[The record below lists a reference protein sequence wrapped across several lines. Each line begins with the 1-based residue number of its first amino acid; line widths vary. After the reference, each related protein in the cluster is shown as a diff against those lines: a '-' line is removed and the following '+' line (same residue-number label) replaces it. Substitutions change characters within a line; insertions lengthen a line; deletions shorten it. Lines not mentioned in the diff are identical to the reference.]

1 MPQPNPD
8 MRAPR
13 VHHAAPR
20 QGCSSRPV
28 PRAPDAPQRP
38 CSCGRGLPPPAHAR
52 RSRKCGDRLAGP
64 CDEKP
69 LVRVAR
75 ARAGPHYPQRLL
87 ALADWGLSANSS
99 TTLDHVLASAR
110 NVTTPTSVLFIGDY
124 SYAGAPRRLP
134 APRRAH
140 VGAAASPS
148 WGPRSWA
155 GEADMRS
162 AMWQCGCMRWAQ
174 GPTGR
179 VQGRLVCR
187 VWKGSRDGTVVVQ
200 TLHTLSGPGAF
211 LQDPHR
217 LGTADV

>member
-1 MPQPNPD
+1 MRRPGKAAAPAPSRVRRTLRSD
-8 MRAPR
+8 PALAAGAFRRRRMRA
-13 VHHAAPR
+13 AAGSAGTP
-20 QGCSSRPV
+20 GGPV
-28 PRAPDAPQRP
+28 
-38 CSCGRGLPPPAHAR
+38 R
-52 RSRKCGDRLAGP
+52 RT
-64 CDEKP
+64 P
-69 LVRVAR
+69 LVSVAR

-134 APRRAH
+134 APLRAR

-162 AMWQCGCMRWAQ
+162 AMWQCGCMRWAL

-187 VWKGSRDGTVVVQ
+187 VWKGTRHGTVVVQ
-200 TLHTLSGPGAF
+200 TLHTLSGASAV
-211 LQDPHR
+211 LQDLHR
-217 LGTADV
+217 LGTADA